1 MDAFRRAP
9 ERKNSEMYFVISS
22 LTLPPPSEDS
32 VPDITDFAPDMLAA
46 HRTDIVHVTAALAAE
61 PLSLMPP
68 QRKLRLRTSEAL
80 AAVTGFKLPT
90 ERILMLSASGM
101 TVDPHVYRRARDG
114 TFTPEARRLFATLV
128 KTRLASSLADT
139 LVSRLDARI
148 MDKLGPKAYAE
159 LGRLV
164 SAGLKGLRVRAD
176 LAHVSALG
184 DTLLRP
190 FRECLRLQFGCVA
203 AGMDDLTK
211 LVVPFTDLFC
221 AGNYP
226 LGTMDDGTFL
236 ILVA

>member
-1 MDAFRRAP
+1 MDASRRAP

-32 VPDITDFAPDMLAA
+32 VPDITDFAPDILAA
-46 HRTDIVHVTAALAAE
+46 HRTDIERVTAALARE
-61 PLSLMPP
+61 PLALMPP

-80 AAVTGFKLPT
+80 AAITGFMLPT

-101 TVDPHVYRRARDG
+101 TVDSRVYRRMPDG
-114 TFTPEARRLFATLV
+114 SLTPDARRMFANVV
-128 KTRLASSLADT
+128 KGRMSTSLADT

-148 MDKLGPKAYAE
+148 MDKLGPKAHAE
-159 LGRLV
+159 LGQLV
-164 SAGLKGLRVRAD
+164 SAGLKGLRVRGD

-211 LVVPFTDLFC
+211 LVAPFTDLFC

-236 ILVA
+236 ILVE